1 MTKRFK
7 KSRRR
12 NLKIQQPSRVHL
24 QYPDVEGLEPNGGIG
39 HVNGPGPKTRREFI
53 PTRYELEELT
63 RLWMQSHLAVRS
75 IKRHQHIL
83 GADTVNQIM
92 TKVEQD
98 FREHFGDEE
107 WERFLA
113 RR

>member
-1 MTKRFK
+1 
-7 KSRRR
+7 
-12 NLKIQQPSRVHL
+12 
-24 QYPDVEGLEPNGGIG
+24 
-39 HVNGPGPKTRREFI
+39 
-53 PTRYELEELT
+53 
-63 RLWMQSHLAVRS
+63 VRS